1 MNDRGLHFLAQLL
14 YCTQTP
20 KYTLFPYLVIIISQV
35 MEGRRGQGTHLLLA
49 TAVFST
55 GRRGDMK
62 LYSTISIVHFMNN
75 KTTGCRETKRTV
87 IDYGVRLTHGDS
99 VVPSLFDGCNKIRSR
114 EHGEQAVP
122 IG

>member
-1 MNDRGLHFLAQLL
+1 MIEASIFWPK
-14 YCTQTP
+14 YCTAHRL
-20 KYTLFPYLVIIISQV
+20 KYTHFSYLVIIISQV
-35 MEGRRGQGTHLLLA
+35 MEGRRGKGTHLLLT

-55 GRRGDMK
+55 GRRGDIK
-62 LYSTISIVHFMNN
+62 LYSTISIVHIMN
-75 KTTGCRETKRTV
+75 KKTGCRETKRTV
-87 IDYGVRLTHGDS
+87 IHYGDS